1 MDLTIEDCQ
10 NSEELEGRCID
21 VIIEA
26 IPALNITLEGKNST
40 IKLVT
45 EQIFPNKMRLRLKT
59 ASLGDYMANIS
70 NYSFMTTMVIILSFF
85 TMLGVI
91 KKVSENHSLAQS
103 MSPIS
108 IGLNLIWNFFY
119 FAIHF

>member
-1 MDLTIEDCQ
+1 
-10 NSEELEGRCID
+10 
-21 VIIEA
+21 
-26 IPALNITLEGKNST
+26 
-40 IKLVT
+40 
-45 EQIFPNKMRLRLKT
+45 MRLRLKT